1 MGPVVRFAGFGNLA
15 AALSGF
21 YEITG
26 WPDRDPVGLFGA
38 YTDCLAPRF
47 GLVALLAA
55 LEHRRRP
62 GQGQYIDL
70 SQAESALHFY
80 SQAFLDF
87 QMNGR
92 VMSSIG
98 NSDLY
103 CAPHGVYRVAGDH
116 RWIAI
121 ACETNE
127 QWESL
132 CAVMGRTDLARD
144 SRFSSAENR
153 VARTKELDRLVDE
166 WTAAQDPLEPE
177 AKLQSRGVPAH
188 YVATGT
194 QLAVDPQ
201 LAFRDHFVKVPHQIH
216 GSVVIEGTRFQL
228 SRSPAVLTKAGPTL
242 GQHTQLVFKDLLGYN
257 DDKIAELVACGAI
270 G

>member
-1 MGPVVRFAGFGNLA
+1 VVRFAGFGNLA
-15 AALSGF
+15 AALSGLRNHRMAR
-21 YEITG
+21 
-26 WPDRDPVGLFGA
+26 RDPVGLFGA

-92 VMSSIG
+92 VMSRIG

-103 CAPHGVYRVAGDH
+103 CAPHGVYRVAGHDS
-116 RWIAI
+116 WIAT

-127 QWESL
+127 
-132 CAVMGRTDLARD
+132 
-144 SRFSSAENR
+144 
-153 VARTKELDRLVDE
+153 
-166 WTAAQDPLEPE
+166 
-177 AKLQSRGVPAH
+177 
-188 YVATGT
+188 
-194 QLAVDPQ
+194 
-201 LAFRDHFVKVPHQIH
+201 
-216 GSVVIEGTRFQL
+216 
-228 SRSPAVLTKAGPTL
+228 
-242 GQHTQLVFKDLLGYN
+242 
-257 DDKIAELVACGAI
+257 
-270 G
+270 